1 MPLSYLVT
9 SAAPPVTADQCWAL
23 HRQVLGGVS
32 SVTGAPL
39 PESITACP
47 AGAQKAHFAFAVLV
61 NLAAGREMPAPPPG
75 LDDAETGKGEGRG
88 DHQDSSRPSAS
99 RSAFGYMA
107 VIAATRLR
115 STLSRAL
122 ARSVNSCSYA

>member
-61 NLAAGREMPAPPPG
+61 NLPAGREMPAPPPG
-75 LDDAETGKGEGRG
+75 LDDAEVEAIVRFAHGLLGEIRHGDVQGR
-88 DHQDSSRPSAS
+88 
-99 RSAFGYMA
+99 
-107 VIAATRLR
+107 
-115 STLSRAL
+115 
-122 ARSVNSCSYA
+122 